1 MRTTR
6 TRNLIAVAPEGR
18 QFQPRRCAGES
29 VERCGRTSNAAPA
42 NSVDIKEYRRV
53 YSDKHLNNFLEREN
67 TMDNTMKNT
76 LRWTLAIGM
85 AVILCG
91 CGPEKTPQT
100 GFLSDYSKMQ
110 EGANSSLRY
119 INKDALGEY
128 TGFIVDPIAARFH
141 AGTKAV
147 KAKSEG
153 QLSEQD
159 ISDLANYLHS
169 AIIKAISDAGYKIEY
184 RSSPGIARIRVA
196 ITDLEKTNVALAAIP
211 QARLLTG
218 TGVGSA
224 AMEAEIVDSMTGKQ
238 IAAIVETRAGSRVPF
253 TGLSD
258 WGGAQ
263 SAIDE
268 WAKLLRQRLDE
279 AKSQR

>member
-1 MRTTR
+1 
-6 TRNLIAVAPEGR
+6 
-18 QFQPRRCAGES
+18 
-29 VERCGRTSNAAPA
+29 
-42 NSVDIKEYRRV
+42 
-53 YSDKHLNNFLEREN
+53 
-67 TMDNTMKNT
+67 
-76 LRWTLAIGM
+76 
-85 AVILCG
+85 
-91 CGPEKTPQT
+91 
-100 GFLSDYSKMQ
+100 MQ